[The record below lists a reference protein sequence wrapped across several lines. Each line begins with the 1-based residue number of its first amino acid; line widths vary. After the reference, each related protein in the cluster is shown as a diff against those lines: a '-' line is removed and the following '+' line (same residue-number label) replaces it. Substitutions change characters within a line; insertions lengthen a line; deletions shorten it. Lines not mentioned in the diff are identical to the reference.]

1 MASYETRYETFLQS
15 KQPPVALQLAM
26 EDFFAPDL
34 PEEYRKTY
42 GDYLHRRIRPLAEKL
57 IEQEDLDKLEILDQL
72 QWLTPNLVDEFAKM
86 AKDKQKSA
94 ALVWLLTKKQE
105 TYGFKRESFEL

>member
-1 MASYETRYETFLQS
+1 MASYEARYEAFLQS

-34 PEEYRKTY
+34 PEAYRKTY
-42 GDYLHRRIRPLAEKL
+42 GEYLHKRIRPLAEKL
-57 IEQEDLDKLEILDQL
+57 IEQENLDKLEEIDRLG
-72 QWLTPNLVDEFAKM
+72 WLTPKLVDEFAKM

-94 ALVWLLTKKQE
+94 ALMWLLAKKQE
-105 TYGFKRESFEL
+105 TYGFTKESFEL